1 MHLTAIS
8 REGNRTNTHSR
19 YSSCLTFQAS
29 TKIATIEELR
39 AKIVRLQ
46 RLLNTVTDQQAHK
59 AITDLITEA
68 ERDIKQVEADAQG
81 DVDPKLLYPPGS

>member
-1 MHLTAIS
+1 
-8 REGNRTNTHSR
+8 
-19 YSSCLTFQAS
+19 
-29 TKIATIEELR
+29 
-39 AKIVRLQ
+39 VRLQ

-68 ERDIKQVEADAQG
+68 ERDINQVEADAQG

>member
-1 MHLTAIS
+1 M
-8 REGNRTNTHSR
+8 
-19 YSSCLTFQAS
+19 
-29 TKIATIEELR
+29 ATIEELR
-39 AKIVRLQ
+39 AKIARLQ

-68 ERDIKQVEADAQG
+68 EREINQVEADAQG